1 MLSFLSPAGHLSAPH
16 YNFIFHI
23 MLPDGAIGS
32 VRSLVPGLYDLSIPF
47 KLHATSAPQNSKT
60 RWPWPE
66 PGPGQ
71 RVDIFSAAAPA
82 REMLRVG
89 GGGWIKATPSITQVA
104 LGEEKTSLATPGLLT
119 LPHTVST
126 QDQSTKLLPHPCLAK
141 YGLFPTS
148 HFPKARRRRES
159 CLKASLIKG
168 LVPACQSTPH

>member
-60 RWPWPE
+60 CWPWPE

-71 RVDIFSAAAPA
+71 CVDIFSAAAPA
-82 REMLRVG
+82 LEMLRG
-89 GGGWIKATPSITQVA
+89 GG
-104 LGEEKTSLATPGLLT
+104 
-119 LPHTVST
+119 
-126 QDQSTKLLPHPCLAK
+126 D
-141 YGLFPTS
+141 
-148 HFPKARRRRES
+148 
-159 CLKASLIKG
+159 
-168 LVPACQSTPH
+168 